1 MSMKLK
7 KRMNFITVF
16 LILIV
21 ILVLTFFP
29 YYFMFISSFKNNTEI
44 AAHPFTMT
52 LPLRVENYISS
63 FGMILKYFKNSLIV
77 SGLTVVFT
85 TIIAVL
91 SAYVFARY
99 KFPGKN
105 FFYFFILAFM
115 MIPTVLTLIPL
126 YVEVSNMKL
135 VGTYWAAILPTVAT
149 AQIQFIVILRPYIEG
164 LPQDLF
170 DAAKL
175 DGATSVQTFTYV
187 AAPLIKATLTSQ
199 MLITFLNSWNDFV
212 WPMLTLSSNSNM
224 KTITLGLYSY
234 RDVQQVLYGP
244 MFAGFIL
251 ASIPLILLFSFNMKH
266 FISGITTGAVK
277 G

>member
-63 FGMILKYFKNSLIV
+63 LGMILKYFKNSLIV

-212 WPMLTLSSNSNM
+212 WPMLTLSSDSNM

>member
-7 KRMNFITVF
+7 KRINYITVF
-16 LILIV
+16 LILIL

-63 FGMILKYFKNSLIV
+63 FGMILKYFKNSLVV

-99 KFPGKN
+99 AFPGKN

-126 YVEVSNMKL
+126 YVEVSNMNL
-135 VGTYWAAILPTVAT
+135 IGTYWAAILPAVAT

-212 WPMLTLSSNSNM
+212 WPMLTLSSNSDM

-244 MFAGFIL
+244 MFAGFFL

>member
-63 FGMILKYFKNSLIV
+63 IGMILKYFKNSLIV
-77 SGLTVVFT
+77 SGMTVVFT

-126 YVEVSNMKL
+126 YVEVSNMKMI
-135 VGTYWAAILPTVAT
+135 GTYWAAILPTVAT

-212 WPMLTLSSNSNM
+212 WPMLTLSSNSDM

-244 MFAGFIL
+244 MFAGFFL